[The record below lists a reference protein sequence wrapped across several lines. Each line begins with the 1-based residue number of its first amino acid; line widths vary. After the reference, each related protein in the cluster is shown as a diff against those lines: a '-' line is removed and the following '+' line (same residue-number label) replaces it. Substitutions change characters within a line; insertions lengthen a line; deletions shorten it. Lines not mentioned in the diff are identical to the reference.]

1 MRLTTELSIPI
12 KVEILGKPVYNENI
26 QIGKITKSYMKDKEL
41 WVIITL
47 DNKKIK
53 QFSNLLKNLKG
64 L

>member
-12 KVEILGKPVYNENI
+12 KVEILGKSVYNENI
-26 QIGKITKSYMKDKEL
+26 QIGKITKSYMKDKEV
-41 WVIITL
+41 WVTIIL